1 MKNTIKKMRYALN
14 IQLFAA
20 FSGQLN
26 ANEIFA
32 PLYNML
38 ISQEIRAD
46 NVAGTFSSLVDKARV
61 DGSMYGDTKLYY
73 SPDVLKSRAWLGD
86 NEASSLLAINRPAAP
101 ECQAI
106 VLNVFR
112 QIDITVDNYLTKR
125 AWLDEFAFSS
135 FNSVMLGMIR
145 ETKRVYDATIYNS
158 FIGTAV
164 SSASGATVTV
174 SPTYGTD
181 TTSADL
187 EGKNRIYAETVAQA
201 LADLFVHLR
210 DVSRDY
216 NDYAQLKSYNLED
229 LVVVWN
235 SAKVNKIKSIDLPTI
250 FHKDGLIEKF
260 EEEILPERYF
270 GVVITASNISTYS
283 ASTPAAGKP
292 IDSDDDTYVPGS
304 NHANG
309 CVRSLVEKDVTV
321 GGVAYHVFAGDEIPS
336 GATVKASSGNFDY
349 GEVYIQDA
357 KIICKVMHRRSV
369 PFMSAFE
376 VGTSFFNA
384 RSLTENHYL
393 TWGHNTLEYL
403 KSYPFITVS
412 E

>member
-1 MKNTIKKMRYALN
+1 MP
-14 IQLFAA
+14 A

-32 PLYNML
+32 SLYNMI
-38 ISQEIRAD
+38 ISQEVRAD
-46 NVAGTFSSLVDKARV
+46 NIAGTFSSLVDKARV
-61 DGSMYGDTKLYY
+61 DGSLYGDTKLFY

-86 NEASSLLAINRPAAP
+86 NEAANLLNVNRPAAP
-101 ECQAI
+101 QCQAI
-106 VLNVFR
+106 VLDQFR
-112 QIDITVDNYLTKR
+112 QIDITVDNYLSKR
-125 AWLDEFAFSS
+125 AWIDEGAFSS

-145 ETKRVYDATIYNS
+145 QTKRVYDATLFNS
-158 FIGTAV
+158 YIGTAE
-164 SSASGATVTV
+164 SSATGASLVV
-174 SPTYGTD
+174 SPVLGTD
-181 TTSADL
+181 TTSADI
-187 EGKNRIYAETVAQA
+187 EGANRIYAESVAEA
-201 LADLFVHLR
+201 LANLFVHLR

-250 FHKDGLIEKF
+250 FHKEGLIQKF

-270 GVVITASNISTYS
+270 GVVITSSNVATYS
-283 ASTPAAGKP
+283 DATPAAGKP
-292 IDSDDDTYVPGS
+292 LTTTTGVYVPGS
-304 NHANG
+304 NNANG
-309 CVRSLVEKDVTV
+309 FVRSLVEKDITV
-321 GGVAYHVFAGDEIPS
+321 GGTAYHVFPGDEIPS
-336 GATVKASSGNFDY
+336 GATVLASSGNFDY

-357 KIICKVMHRRSV
+357 KVICKVMHKRSV

-376 VGTSFFNA
+376 VGTSFFNP

-403 KSYPFITVS
+403 KSYPFIKVS
-412 E
+412 EN